1 MHSTFAAEHTSRHMM
16 SKAIL
21 KKPPYRNL
29 PSTSN
34 TTDSKTLQGSQISY
48 DDKV

>member
-1 MHSTFAAEHTSRHMM
+1 MQSRHMM
-16 SKAIL
+16 PLVML
-21 KKPPYRNL
+21 KKIIYRNP

>member
-1 MHSTFAAEHTSRHMM
+1 MIPKCA
-16 SKAIL
+16 
-21 KKPPYRNL
+21 PYVLNMIFYRSL

>member
-1 MHSTFAAEHTSRHMM
+1 MQANTAGGTSRYMM
-16 SKAIL
+16 FQVIL
-21 KKPPYRNL
+21 KDVLHRSP
-29 PSTSN
+29 PSTSS